1 MIRIES
7 TKEIVKVDH
16 KDAEQAYSSFE
27 DLFGIGE
34 FVADVAKSKILNEQ
48 TILYQIQSEENKN
61 NWTE

>member
-1 MIRIES
+1 VIRIES

-34 FVADVAKSKILNEQ
+34 FIAERGSRTVESNEFD
-48 TILYQIQSEENKN
+48 S
-61 NWTE
+61 